1 MEWTIYFN
9 KNFKS
14 GASARPFTRVCFVDE
29 EKGNMFGSM
38 CGVNDEKAQRLMVYG
53 CEKARHIDGFC
64 GTSFKEDEIVALVST
79 LSEEEKAA
87 FKKVF
92 MDLTR
97 SFRAYIVDC
106 SKKGINY
113 DYAAQRDVFSKIQ
126 KIREDFEKM
135 CGGVVEVFEA
145 KKDVEFV
152 ELKECSGELLD
163 KIIVAVFEKEGEV
176 VEVDGKHYC
185 LKVNEKNNR
194 KEIFE
199 VLNFSSSVES
209 EPEKEEDVSKKKTEK
224 MAYVINDEFLF
235 NFNKGELYTIVS
247 MDGEFVK
254 LIDVFGEARNIKKN
268 RVEFVEVEQELVY
281 E

>member
-1 MEWTIYFN
+1 M
-9 KNFKS
+9 
-14 GASARPFTRVCFVDE
+14 
-29 EKGNMFGSM
+29 
-38 CGVNDEKAQRLMVYG
+38 
-53 CEKARHIDGFC
+53 
-64 GTSFKEDEIVALVST
+64 
-79 LSEEEKAA
+79 
-87 FKKVF
+87 
-92 MDLTR
+92 
-97 SFRAYIVDC
+97 
-106 SKKGINY
+106 
-113 DYAAQRDVFSKIQ
+113 
-126 KIREDFEKM
+126 
-135 CGGVVEVFEA
+135 
-145 KKDVEFV
+145 
-152 ELKECSGELLD
+152 
-163 KIIVAVFEKEGEV
+163 
-176 VEVDGKHYC
+176 
-185 LKVNEKNNR
+185 KVNEKNNR